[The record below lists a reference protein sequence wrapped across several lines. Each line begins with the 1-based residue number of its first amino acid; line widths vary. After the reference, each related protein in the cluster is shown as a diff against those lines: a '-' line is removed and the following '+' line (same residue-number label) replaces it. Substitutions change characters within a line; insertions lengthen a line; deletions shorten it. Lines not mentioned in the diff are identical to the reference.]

1 MEETMDDRLQ
11 TKVISAGKGQELARL
26 SHDLRT
32 PMSTITG
39 FAKIALSSLDDRDKV
54 EDCLQK
60 ILQSGD
66 HLYALVNDIL
76 DQGRIESGKV
86 TIASD
91 PFDLGEVAS
100 WCAGLLQIQAQERQL
115 DYSVDSASIRHP
127 LVVGDCLRLKQVLQN
142 ISDNAV
148 KFTPAGGR
156 VSVKFSEEEPEQAGG
171 CPWFLFRV
179 EDTGCGMS
187 AEFMERLYEPY
198 SREGLPSTKTTQG
211 TGLGMSIMKSL
222 VELMGGMVSVESQL
236 GAGTTVLVRLPL
248 ALQEAEEA
256 YADAGSQ
263 TATASAADGWEG
275 ANRFRDPAA
284 FATPALAG
292 RRLLV
297 ADDDDLSREVV
308 REVLASYGVEV
319 TEAADGHQVIE
330 MLKSAEP
337 HGFDA
342 ILMDMHMP
350 LLDGIA
356 ATQAIRSM
364 DREDV
369 ANLPVIAI
377 TADAFAEDR
386 AAAAE
391 CGLNGYVTKP
401 FDTQELLRTLQKHVC
416 N

>member
-11 TKVISAGKGQELARL
+11 TNGISTGQGQELARL

-39 FAKIALSSLDDRDKV
+39 FAKIALGSLDDKAKV

-76 DQGRIESGKV
+76 DKGRIESGKV
-86 TIASD
+86 TIAND

-115 DYSVDSASIRHP
+115 DYSVDSAAVRHP
-127 LVVGDCLRLKQVLQN
+127 LVVGDSLRLKQVLQN

-156 VSVKFSEEEPEQAGG
+156 VSVTFSEEEADREGERS
-171 CPWFLFRV
+171 WFLFRV
-179 EDTGCGMS
+179 QDTGCGMS
-187 AEFMERLYEPY
+187 PEFMERLYEPY
-198 SREGLPSTKTTQG
+198 SREGLPSTKATQG
-211 TGLGMSIMKSL
+211 TGLGMCIMKSL
-222 VELMGGMVSVESQL
+222 VELMGGTVAVESQL
-236 GAGTTVLVRLPL
+236 GEGTTVLVRLPF
-248 ALQEAEEA
+248 ALQETEGTEAAETA
-256 YADAGSQ
+256 P
-263 TATASAADGWEG
+263 ATAAADGWEASG
-275 ANRFRDPAA
+275 RFRDPAT
-284 FATPALAG
+284 FAASALAG

-308 REVLASYGVEV
+308 REVLAGYGIAVA
-319 TEAADGHQVIE
+319 EATDGSQVIE

-401 FDTQELLRTLQKHVC
+401 FDTQELLSTLQKHVL